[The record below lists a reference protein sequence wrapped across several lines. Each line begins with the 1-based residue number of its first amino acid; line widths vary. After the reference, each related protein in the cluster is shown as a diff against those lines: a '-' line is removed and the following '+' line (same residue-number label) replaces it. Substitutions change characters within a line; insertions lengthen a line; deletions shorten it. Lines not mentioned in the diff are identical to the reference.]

1 MTAEVPVDLD
11 LAVRA
16 AADVLRGARTVV
28 VVGHIDPDGDALGS
42 LLATS
47 AALDAIGI
55 DVHPSWGGRD
65 AATPPAPLDPALS
78 FLPLRGRVRAPE
90 DLPPQVDVLVCCDT
104 AAAGRLGTL
113 QPLVDAAGTVVV
125 IDHHAVG
132 DGFGDIRIV
141 DDTAS
146 CTGVLVLR
154 LIDALGVELTPAMAD
169 ALYLALL
176 TDTGRFSFA
185 STGPADHRVAAR
197 LLEAGADHVGVT
209 RAVYESASAGY
220 LGLVARTTG
229 RATVS
234 PELVWSWT
242 TREDLVD
249 SGAEPHETDGLIEL
263 LRRVD
268 TVDVAL
274 LMRETD
280 GGRWRS
286 SLRSRGGTDVAAVA
300 QRLGG
305 GGHHLAAGFTAD
317 GDPADIA
324 DRVRAELRTH
334 AGAGSR

>member
-1 MTAEVPVDLD
+1 MTAEGPVDLEQ
-11 LAVRA
+11 AIGA
-16 AADVLRGARTVV
+16 ASELLRGARTVV

-47 AALDAIGI
+47 AALDALGV

-65 AATPPAPLDPALS
+65 AETPPAPLEPALS

-90 DLPPQVDVLVCCDT
+90 DLPPRPDVLVCCDT
-104 AAAGRLGTL
+104 AAATRLGTL
-113 QPLVDAAGTVVV
+113 QPLVDAAASVVV

-141 DDTAS
+141 DDSAS

-176 TDTGRFSFA
+176 TDTGRFSFSA
-185 STGPADHRVAAR
+185 TSPSDHRVAAR
-197 LLEAGADHVGVT
+197 LLEAGADQVGVT
-209 RAVYESASAGY
+209 RAVYESASPGY

-229 RATVS
+229 RAQVT

-242 TREDLVD
+242 TREDLD
-249 SGAEPHETDGLIEL
+249 LSGADPHETDGLIEL

-274 LMRETD
+274 LMRETES
-280 GGRWRS
+280 GRWRS
-286 SLRSRGGTDVAAVA
+286 SLRSRGSTDVAAIA

-324 DRVRAELRTH
+324 DRVRAELHTH